1 MKKFVKLCLQLSYI
15 VQNSFHFDEIFH
27 MNSKFQFLYSIL
39 SIYKTLLDRVC
50 YSMHKRTLSTLVK
63 LLGVRL
69 PRRMR
74 DFSSPPARFTV
85 CIVTRFAGHTI
96 RKVKFLSKNSI
107 LTKPQHFHKF
117 FTQIFFGNFSRE
129 IKVVNS

>member
-1 MKKFVKLCLQLSYI
+1 M
-15 VQNSFHFDEIFH
+15 
-27 MNSKFQFLYSIL
+27 YSIL

-96 RKVKFLSKNSI
+96 RKFQFLSKNSI
-107 LTKPQHFHKF
+107 LTKPQHFHEF
-117 FTQIFFGNFSRE
+117 FTQIFFDSFSRE
-129 IKVVNS
+129 INVVNSLKVQNHNIFTNFSPKKSTIFSGNPS